1 MVAYSGWGFLALVW
15 WAALAGTLFTTV
27 DNTGG
32 DWARAYLNTAIA
44 ALVVTVLNLGAALAA
59 NREDT
64 PAGPIWT
71 GQHRTSG
78 TPLQGQTP
86 LFLGIAA
93 TMLLFWAARW
103 IPWPGAVLGV
113 LLLIAAYHGVPV
125 ILRGREESRV
135 SARRQESV
143 EDEPGVSFHGE
154 LPELRARW
162 TLINPRTSSVSM
174 AGAMNSLSAP
184 ALRHPFAVMSG
195 RWEGHPFT
203 IADAW
208 ITMPDAIFRAWNRHL
223 VTICAVHLDVAV
235 PPLRITLAEGDDG
248 AVSVWCDTLFPELAQ
263 QLLTAELVTAMLQAD
278 LLSVEFQGRDI
289 LVMVALEDVTPDPD
303 GWALDAVEQLAV
315 LSSVLPDLVDGWD
328 GEMPRLPRSVPV
340 D

>member
-1 MVAYSGWGFLALVW
+1 MVAFSGWGFLVLVW
-15 WAALAGTLFTTV
+15 WIVLGGTLFTTI

-32 DWARAYLNTAIA
+32 DWARACLNTAMA
-44 ALVVTVLNLGAALAA
+44 ALVVTVLNLGAAVAA

-64 PAGPIWT
+64 PAGPVWT

-93 TMLLFWAARW
+93 TMLLFWAAQW
-103 IPWPGAVLGV
+103 ISWPGAVLGV
-113 LLLIAAYHGVPV
+113 LLLIAAYHGVPA
-125 ILRGREESRV
+125 ILRIREEYRV
-135 SARRQESV
+135 SARRRESV
-143 EDEPGVSFHGE
+143 KDEPGVSFRGE
-154 LPELRARW
+154 LEELRVRW
-162 TLINPRTSSVSM
+162 TLIDPRTLPVTM
-174 AGAMNSLSAP
+174 AGALNNLSAP
-184 ALRHPFAVMSG
+184 ALRHPFAAMSG

-208 ITMPDAIFRAWNRHL
+208 ITMPNTIFRAWNRRR

-235 PPLRITLAEGDDG
+235 PPVRITLAEGDDG
-248 AVSVWCDTLFPELAQ
+248 AVSVWCDTRFPELAQ
-263 QLLTAELVTAMLQAD
+263 QLLTTDLVTAMLQAD

-289 LVMVALEDVTPDPD
+289 LVMVALDGVTPDPD
-303 GWALDAVEQLAV
+303 GWALDAVEQLAM

-328 GEMPRLPRSVPV
+328 GEMPRLPRSVPA